1 MNSFGHKPIADRERQ
16 LYSLPQGR
24 FVGLFSRVVA
34 AIVADCIVSTGCE
47 ASNV

>member
-1 MNSFGHKPIADRERQ
+1 MSNKPIADRERQ
-16 LYSLPQGR
+16 FYSLPQGR

-34 AIVADCIVSTGCE
+34 AIVADCIVSTGYE